1 MFKIFNDNKEKI
13 FGLLAILLIILFAIS
28 ISPRRLQNDTF
39 YTVTIGKY
47 ISENGLD
54 GQDHFSWHEGLPYTY
69 PHWLY
74 DLGMHY
80 IYNMGGWDAIY
91 ISTCILTSI
100 LGLCIYFSNIRLSK
114 NKLIAFAVT
123 IGSLYLLNGYIAA
136 RAQLVTFILF
146 ILQIYNIERF
156 LENKKAINAVILLA
170 IHTLI
175 ANLHVAVWPF
185 SFVLYLP
192 YIAEYIIAEIIDTFL
207 YKKIS
212 VFYLKNSINRINK
225 KIQNTKIEVKQQ
237 TKNRLQRLETNLQ
250 IMQAKIEKIKEKR
263 RINEKNI
270 YKIEIKKNKNVRWLI
285 LILILA
291 IFTGL
296 LTPYGDT
303 PRGKVAYTYTY
314 LTLKGNTMGN
324 INEHLPLVLINNIPV
339 LCTLIIILAAI
350 TFSKIKIRIS
360 DLFMLGG
367 LTYMM
372 FSTRRQQSMLVLIGT
387 IPFTRILINT
397 IEAMFNYSNE
407 QISKKM
413 INIFTILLMCV
424 IVTSLSSDFHKKIK
438 KQEYIDKKT
447 YPVEASEWILENLD
461 VKKIKL
467 FNEYN
472 YGSYLLYKGIP
483 VFVDSRCDLYT
494 PQYNTPTNDFADGK
508 DIFIDFINCSSI
520 GTYYGKIFEKYNI
533 SHAILYKNS
542 KINMIIT
549 NTDSEKYKELYSD
562 DNFVIYEVLKY

>member
-237 TKNRLQRLETNLQ
+237 TKNRLQRLETKLQ

-549 NTDSEKYKELYSD
+549 NTDSEKYKEIYSD

>member
-39 YTVTIGKY
+39 YTVTVGKY

-237 TKNRLQRLETNLQ
+237 TKNRLQRLETKLQ